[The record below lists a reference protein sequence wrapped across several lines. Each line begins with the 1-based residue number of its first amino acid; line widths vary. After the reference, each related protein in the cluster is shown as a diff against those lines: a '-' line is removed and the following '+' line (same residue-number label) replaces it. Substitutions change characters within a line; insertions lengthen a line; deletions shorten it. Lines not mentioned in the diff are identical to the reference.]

1 VLIVKDIAQLIVE
14 RATLINHLLP
24 QDEQRTEL
32 AEHVLTAMIDM
43 FYMYLIKAQL
53 PQIEAA
59 FQWVCTQP
67 VLCYTAILPPPNKE
81 VMFLV
86 WSVCLSVCLSV
97 YLFVCCITSS
107 REWALLSFQDVCV
120 SVCLSVIPRP
130 TAYHD

>member
-1 VLIVKDIAQLIVE
+1 MVLVKDMAQLIVE

-59 FQWVCTQP
+59 FQWVSSLLWRPHTGSR
-67 VLCYTAILPPPNKE
+67 AIMLPNLFA
-81 VMFLV
+81 FL
-86 WSVCLSVCLSV
+86 LIFILKNR
-97 YLFVCCITSS
+97 FVPFPGW
-107 REWALLSFQDVCV
+107 RL
-120 SVCLSVIPRP
+120 
-130 TAYHD
+130 